1 MTYRCRKCNRIL
13 NNRREIKES
22 FCLPCLLPI
31 AALAAAGTA
40 AGAAATPQEKEK
52 QRKIRLGVIWGSVGI
67 TALSILIFVYFKWI
81 RKKKCKSC
89 VSSPQGS
96 SFRFLTRIPVARRGG
111 CGC

>member
-1 MTYRCRKCNRIL
+1 MSHHCKGCNKIL

-22 FCLPCLLPI
+22 FCLPCLAPI
-31 AALAAAGTA
+31 IALAAAGTA

-52 QRKIRLGVIWGSVGI
+52 QRKIRLGIIWGSVGLTI
-67 TALSILIFVYFKWI
+67 LSILIFVYFKWI

-89 VSSPQGS
+89 VAPQKS
-96 SFRFLTRIPVARRGG
+96 SFRFLPSIPAARRGS